1 MFATWAILDRTV
13 LTQAPAQ
20 TPPAGGTPAPPAP
33 PAGGGRA
40 GDPAPAE
47 GRGGGRGGRGGVLTP
62 FAKEALAVLR
72 APLDRLT
79 PVTDEMLRNPPPGD
93 WLHWR
98 RTYDGWAY
106 SPLKEINRDTV
117 KNLKVAWTWSLN
129 STGVNE
135 FTPLVHDGVMF
146 MWNFGET
153 IQALDA
159 KTGTL
164 LWQYS
169 HLLPEDYPSLPA
181 FFRTK
186 RSLAIGGNKLIVP
199 TIDMHVIALDVKTGT
214 KVWDVVTDD
223 YKSLRTYNSGP
234 LVIKDKVLVGAGNCS
249 PGHANSATGTLKG
262 IFPPGGCFITGHDL
276 ETGKQLWRFNTIA
289 QADEPGGDTWNNLP
303 NEKRGGGAIWVV
315 GQYDPEL
322 NLTYWGTGSPSPWST
337 VTRGT
342 FDAKGLYMNSTLALN
357 PDTGKLVWYYQ
368 HIGADPYDQDYAFE
382 RIVVTGELPGE
393 TPQGRDHRWQARDF
407 RSRGCR
413 DRPVPVRER
422 SGCAERRHQDRFG
435 DRGQDAAPRT
445 TTRWRDP
452 LPGQHRR
459 QKFPGRLVQSVDQP
473 VLPADYRHLHGEN
486 G

>member
-1 MFATWAILDRTV
+1 MRLSRTFARALARPVGACLIVFATWAILDRTV

-20 TPPAGGTPAPPAP
+20 TPPAGGTPAPQSP

-40 GDPAPAE
+40 GDPATAE

-169 HLLPEDYPSLPA
+169 HLLPEDYPVA
-181 FFRTK
+181 
-186 RSLAIGGNKLIVP
+186 
-199 TIDMHVIALDVKTGT
+199 
-214 KVWDVVTDD
+214 
-223 YKSLRTYNSGP
+223 
-234 LVIKDKVLVGAGNCS
+234 AGF
-249 PGHANSATGTLKG
+249 L
-262 IFPPGGCFITGHDL
+262 
-276 ETGKQLWRFNTIA
+276 Q
-289 QADEPGGDTWNNLP
+289 DEAEP
-303 NEKRGGGAIWVV
+303 
-315 GQYDPEL
+315 
-322 NLTYWGTGSPSPWST
+322 
-337 VTRGT
+337 
-342 FDAKGLYMNSTLALN
+342 
-357 PDTGKLVWYYQ
+357 
-368 HIGADPYDQDYAFE
+368 
-382 RIVVTGELPGE
+382 
-393 TPQGRDHRWQARDF
+393 
-407 RSRGCR
+407 R
-413 DRPVPVRER
+413 DRRQQ
-422 SGCAERRHQDRFG
+422 A
-435 DRGQDAAPRT
+435 
-445 TTRWRDP
+445 
-452 LPGQHRR
+452 HR
-459 QKFPGRLVQSVDQP
+459 
-473 VLPADYRHLHGEN
+473 ADD
-486 G
+486 